1 MKFLPA
7 ATSILASSLLITT
20 NINSSTAFF
29 VTPHGGNTIFFQPSS
44 SSATPRF
51 ISSARFSAVAPQDAQ
66 QQEEEEEQSSSPQN
80 NNDDDEFGGVLTG
93 EVLSILRPDSNN
105 GGGAAFAVVKV
116 CEEDLLPNSAYAV
129 AKAMATADA
138 AAKKNEKE
146 EHVTTTEEEE
156 EEDEE
161 EKVELASA
169 LFGKPMPQAVKESTA
184 AAAAKNGGAVADG
197 DFTGRT
203 VSFLTSNQKGIIIA
217 HRHPIVFVLLENN
230 TPTISDNEL
239 ELQEEVQDGNTC
251 SISHK
256 LVSIDPS
263 AILPGSIV
271 DYLGNSLA
279 VLNDGSVG
287 RSLPKAATPSTR
299 AAAVDLES
307 GMGIGGI
314 ATDGISLTVSTSL
327 DDDNDSSSATT
338 TTNTRPIFMPIPKIS
353 EIGLIDSPLVSG
365 ITAIDALTPIGR
377 GQNMLVVGN
386 ADDTTDE
393 ATTSNVGRTTNK
405 RGWMINFL
413 RNVIENNRNDDESKK
428 MRCFYGLTSGDGS
441 VRSNLLDKLK
451 EAGIQE
457 DVVTVLSTSNH
468 DEEKLVGGTASSSVT
483 TIPTDKAMAAA
494 EAVAVAASTCS
505 LAEHHALTTGGDSI
519 VFIDD
524 LNLHKSLWDV
534 TTQFLVQVYGE
545 DAVVAADLQGSG
557 SSEMRGYFSGL
568 IQRSARFNLAKG
580 GGSVTLIL
588 LSTLPG
594 DEDQVD
600 GNNGD
605 EEEPTFDPSDFENM
619 PEKIKARISMLVKAK
634 VPLTPT
640 NLKKIQIPLPST
652 SDAENAKRLA
662 LQHVEDLISM
672 SDGQIWLDDALAK
685 SGRSPPLDPSR
696 SITRVGVGADTVSC
710 RADAPALRSVV
721 GSLRFEFQQ
730 AMDVMDTATTSS
742 IVGNKKQVQRRD
754 AFLLAMHQES
764 NQRRKLSHEC
774 IALLAASRGHL
785 DAVLAEGGLAGT
797 DQGREAI
804 DGLIEY
810 VESNASGAVTE
821 IESSLD
827 LSNEGKSLLED
838 AIASYFS

>member
-1 MKFLPA
+1 M
-7 ATSILASSLLITT
+7 
-20 NINSSTAFF
+20 
-29 VTPHGGNTIFFQPSS
+29 
-44 SSATPRF
+44 
-51 ISSARFSAVAPQDAQ
+51 
-66 QQEEEEEQSSSPQN
+66 
-80 NNDDDEFGGVLTG
+80 
-93 EVLSILRPDSNN
+93 
-105 GGGAAFAVVKV
+105 
-116 CEEDLLPNSAYAV
+116 
-129 AKAMATADA
+129 
-138 AAKKNEKE
+138 
-146 EHVTTTEEEE
+146 
-156 EEDEE
+156 
-161 EKVELASA
+161 
-169 LFGKPMPQAVKESTA
+169 
-184 AAAAKNGGAVADG
+184 
-197 DFTGRT
+197 
-203 VSFLTSNQKGIIIA
+203 IIA
-217 HRHPIVFVLLENN
+217 HRHPIVFVLLENT
-230 TPTISDNEL
+230 TPSDEQQQQPL
-239 ELQEEVQDGNTC
+239 DQGSSC

-263 AILPGSIV
+263 AIPPGSIV

-279 VLNDGSVG
+279 VLNDGSIS
-287 RSLPKAATPSTR
+287 RSLPKAATV
-299 AAAVDLES
+299 AAGGSLDLES

-314 ATDGISLTVSTSL
+314 APDGISLTVSTL
-327 DDDNDSSSATT
+327 NKNDDTTTT

-365 ITAIDALTPIGR
+365 ITAIDALTPIGK
-377 GQNMLVVGN
+377 GQNMLVIGN
-386 ADDTTDE
+386 ADNNNE
-393 ATTSNVGRTTNK
+393 STTNK

-413 RNVIENNRNDDESKK
+413 RNVIENNRNDDDESKK
-428 MRCFYGLTSGDGS
+428 MRCFYGLTSDDGND
-441 VRSNLLDKLK
+441 RSNLLGRLK
-451 EAGIQE
+451 EAGIQD
-457 DVVTVLSTSNH
+457 DVVTVLSTRNH
-468 DEEKLVGGTASSSVT
+468 CVEEGDEGGTIST
-483 TIPTDKAMAAA
+483 EKAMTAA
-494 EAVAVAASTCS
+494 EAVAVAATTCS

-568 IQRSARFNLAKG
+568 IQRSARFNVKKG

-594 DEDQVD
+594 EEDQVD
-600 GNNGD
+600 SNNGG

-672 SDGQIWLDDALAK
+672 SDGQIWLDEALAQL
-685 SGRSPPLDPSR
+685 GRSPPLDPSR

-730 AMDVMDTATTSS
+730 AMDVMDTSTTTSS

-797 DQGREAI
+797 DKGREAI
-804 DGLIEY
+804 DGLIDF
-810 VESNASGAVTE
+810 VESNASGVVTE

-827 LSNEGKSLLED
+827 LSSEGRSLLED
-838 AIASYFS
+838 AIASYFSKDN

>member
-1 MKFLPA
+1 M
-7 ATSILASSLLITT
+7 
-20 NINSSTAFF
+20 
-29 VTPHGGNTIFFQPSS
+29 
-44 SSATPRF
+44 
-51 ISSARFSAVAPQDAQ
+51 
-66 QQEEEEEQSSSPQN
+66 
-80 NNDDDEFGGVLTG
+80 
-93 EVLSILRPDSNN
+93 
-105 GGGAAFAVVKV
+105 
-116 CEEDLLPNSAYAV
+116 
-129 AKAMATADA
+129 
-138 AAKKNEKE
+138 
-146 EHVTTTEEEE
+146 
-156 EEDEE
+156 
-161 EKVELASA
+161 
-169 LFGKPMPQAVKESTA
+169 
-184 AAAAKNGGAVADG
+184 
-197 DFTGRT
+197 
-203 VSFLTSNQKGIIIA
+203 IIA
-217 HRHPIVFVLLENN
+217 HRHPIVFVLLEN
-230 TPTISDNEL
+230 TPSNNANE
-239 ELQEEVQDGNTC
+239 QQPPDQGSSC

-263 AILPGSIV
+263 AIPPGSIV

-279 VLNDGSVG
+279 VLNDGTIS
-287 RSLPKAATPSTR
+287 RSLPKAATSTV
-299 AAAVDLES
+299 AAGSSVDLES

-314 ATDGISLTVSTSL
+314 ATDGISLTVSTL
-327 DDDNDSSSATT
+327 NNDDEDTT
-338 TTNTRPIFMPIPKIS
+338 TTSRPIFMPIPKIS

-365 ITAIDALTPIGR
+365 ITAIDALTPIGK
-377 GQNMLVVGN
+377 GQNMLVIGN
-386 ADDTTDE
+386 ADNNDG
-393 ATTSNVGRTTNK
+393 STNK

-413 RNVIENNRNDDESKK
+413 RNVIENNRNDESK
-428 MRCFYGLTSGDGS
+428 MRCFYGLTSSGGND
-441 VRSNLLDKLK
+441 RSNLLDRLK

-457 DVVTVLSTSNH
+457 DVVTVLSTRNH
-468 DEEKLVGGTASSSVT
+468 EEEEGGEELGGGGGGTVSAG
-483 TIPTDKAMAAA
+483 KAMTAA
-494 EAVAVAASTCS
+494 EAVAVAATTCS

-545 DAVVAADLQGSG
+545 DAVVAADLKGSG

-568 IQRSARFNLAKG
+568 IQRSARFNVKKG

-594 DEDQVD
+594 DEDQAD
-600 GNNGD
+600 GNTGG
-605 EEEPTFDPSDFENM
+605 EEEPTFDPSDFDNM
-619 PEKIKARISMLVKAK
+619 PEKIKTRISMLVKAK

-672 SDGQIWLDDALAK
+672 SDGQIWLDEALANL
-685 SGRSPPLDPSR
+685 GRSPPLDPSR

-730 AMDVMDTATTSS
+730 AMDVMDTATASS

-797 DQGREAI
+797 DKGREAI
-804 DGLIEY
+804 DGLIDF
-810 VESNASGAVTE
+810 VESNASGVVTE

-827 LSNEGKSLLED
+827 LSSEGRGLLED
-838 AIASYFS
+838 AIASYFSKDN

>member
-1 MKFLPA
+1 MCP
-7 ATSILASSLLITT
+7 T
-20 NINSSTAFF
+20 ND
-29 VTPHGGNTIFFQPSS
+29 P
-44 SSATPRF
+44 
-51 ISSARFSAVAPQDAQ
+51 
-66 QQEEEEEQSSSPQN
+66 
-80 NNDDDEFGGVLTG
+80 
-93 EVLSILRPDSNN
+93 
-105 GGGAAFAVVKV
+105 
-116 CEEDLLPNSAYAV
+116 
-129 AKAMATADA
+129 
-138 AAKKNEKE
+138 
-146 EHVTTTEEEE
+146 TTTSN
-156 EEDEE
+156 
-161 EKVELASA
+161 L
-169 LFGKPMPQAVKESTA
+169 TT
-184 AAAAKNGGAVADG
+184 ADG

-203 VSFLTSNQKGIIIA
+203 VSFANSNQKGMVVA
-217 HRHPIVFVLLENN
+217 HRHPIVFVLLEN
-230 TPTISDNEL
+230 TPTSDNEN
-239 ELQEEVQDGNTC
+239 EQDVEGSKC

-263 AILPGSIV
+263 AIPPGSIV

-279 VLNDGSVG
+279 VLNDGSVS
-287 RSLPKAATPSTR
+287 RSLPKAATSGS
-299 AAAVDLES
+299 AAGGVDLES

-314 ATDGISLTVSTSL
+314 TADGISLTVSTL
-327 DDDNDSSSATT
+327 DEDDDSSTT
-338 TTNTRPIFMPIPKIS
+338 TTRPIFMRIPKIS

-365 ITAIDALTPIGR
+365 ITAIDALTPIGK
-377 GQNMLVVGN
+377 GQNMLVIGN
-386 ADDTTDE
+386 ADNDD
-393 ATTSNVGRTTNK
+393 ATTVGRTTNK
-405 RGWMINFL
+405 RGWMVNFL
-413 RNVIENNRNDDESKK
+413 RNVIENNRNDDSK
-428 MRCFYGLTSGDGS
+428 MRCFYGLTSGDGN
-441 VRSNLLDKLK
+441 VRSNLMDQLK

-457 DVVTVLSTSNH
+457 DIVTVLSTRNH
-468 DEEKLVGGTASSSVT
+468 GEEGEGGTASSA
-483 TIPTDKAMAAA
+483 TISTEKAMTSA
-494 EAVAVAASTCS
+494 EAVAVAATTCS
-505 LAEHHALTTGGDSI
+505 IAEHHALTTGGDSI

-534 TTQFLVQVYGE
+534 TTQYLVQVYGE
-545 DAVVAADLQGSG
+545 DAVVTADLQGSG

-568 IQRSARFNLAKG
+568 IQRSARFNLKKG

-594 DEDQVD
+594 DEEAD
-600 GNNGD
+600 GNNG

-685 SGRSPPLDPSR
+685 AGRSPPLDPSR

-730 AMDVMDTATTSS
+730 AMDVMDTATASA
-742 IVGNKKQVQRRD
+742 IVGNQKQVQRRD

-764 NQRRKLSHEC
+764 NERRKLSHEC

-797 DQGREAI
+797 DQGKEAI
-804 DGLIEY
+804 DGLIEF
-810 VESNASGAVTE
+810 VESNASGVVTE
-821 IESSLD
+821 IESTLD
-827 LSNEGKSLLED
+827 LSDDGKSQLED
-838 AIASYFS
+838 AIASYFSKGN